1 MLGLGRRRSATAGLV
16 ALVAA
21 TLLAVP
27 SADAQPAGAGALR
40 GADLLGALRAGGLIL
55 YFRRA

>member
-1 MLGLGRRRSATAGLV
+1 LGSQRSARAGLV

-21 TLLAVP
+21 ALLAVP
-27 SADAQPAGAGALR
+27 SAGAQPAGAGALR